1 MATLQIPVEDAVKKQ
16 ADSLFASLG
25 LDTPSA
31 IRIFLK
37 ASIEQEGLPFS
48 VPVRQEADGC
58 SLQEAISDSRTL
70 KNLHGSFDRAEEAV
84 AAMLE
89 A

>member
-31 IRIFLK
+31 VRIFLK
-37 ASIEQEGLPFS
+37 ASIEQEGIPFS
-48 VPVRQEADGC
+48 VRHEANGC
-58 SLQEAISDSRTL
+58 SLQEAVSDSRTL
-70 KNLHGSFDRAEEAV
+70 KNLHGPFDRAEEAV